1 MIKPEKYLNLNLS
14 VLEIS
19 ALIIKYLKKNNYLYY
34 NEMIDRITKAKGENA
49 KEVILPSLN
58 LLFALGKIEYIE
70 KIDSLRLII

>member
-19 ALIIKYLKKNNYLYY
+19 ALIIKYLRKNNYLYY
-34 NEMIDRITKAKGENA
+34 SEMIDRLIKTKGENA

-70 KIDSLRLII
+70 KIDSLRLIT